1 MPTLD
6 EAFAAFPDARFN
18 IELKAAAAELADA
31 VVHAVEHH
39 ERAGRTLLT
48 AGDDATMAQLR
59 SRLARATQPPA
70 VGACNADILAVLRA
84 ANRGETPPRDAMAL
98 QVPTAFGGRPIV
110 TRALLDCAHAADIQ
124 VHVWTINDPA
134 EIASLLEAGVDGIV
148 TAQLSYFFRQINLN
162 DFSPNKNIFRN
173 F

>member
-1 MPTLD
+1 
-6 EAFAAFPDARFN
+6 
-18 IELKAAAAELADA
+18 
-31 VVHAVEHH
+31 
-39 ERAGRTLLT
+39 
-48 AGDDATMAQLR
+48 
-59 SRLARATQPPA
+59 

-148 TAQLSYFFRQINLN
+148 SDFPDRVARVVQARQVEN
-162 DFSPNKNIFRN
+162 DQNA
-173 F
+173 